1 MKKNKDVIYLAD
13 MINKKYNNLYFY
25 FKNYKEID

>member
-13 MINKKYNNLYFY
+13 MINKKYNNLYF
-25 FKNYKEID
+25 KNYKEID